1 MKERTTNQASADS
14 VMNDLRTTLVF
25 QPNDPRFWKALVGLV
40 SLVVDRPGMGPGMSH
55 ELTDPD
61 GYPVLLTAAEGAGA
75 VSS

>member
-1 MKERTTNQASADS
+1 M
-14 VMNDLRTTLVF
+14 
-25 QPNDPRFWKALVGLV
+25 PGLV

-55 ELTDPD
+55 ELADPD